1 MKIRIL
7 KELGDVGVITD
18 CKPTISS
25 ADIYVLLIG
34 ASGGTLTVG
43 ERNYSVKASGEVI
56 FPEWELTLG
65 EKKVTYTDGVRV
77 YDCGKL
83 IRNGRFLK
91 VENLTDK
98 LIIDCAVSLA
108 AQREEI
114 KGLRDELDVL
124 KTQYG
129 ISIVGG

>member
-7 KELGDVGVITD
+7 RELGDVGVITD

-25 ADIYVLLIG
+25 ADIYVLIIG

-43 ERNYSVKASGEVI
+43 ERSYPVKPSGEVI

-65 EKKVTYTDGVRV
+65 EKKVTYTDGDRI

-83 IRNGRFLK
+83 TKNGRFLK

-124 KTQYG
+124 KKQYG
-129 ISIVGG
+129 INIVGG